1 MNDIFDNMDA
11 EALDWLSSAL
21 YHAAHSEDSSYVDPD
36 YVDTQITM
44 RFTGIVP
51 MLEVFYIVIVPS
63 LLWSMIWLAL
73 YLSR

>member
-36 YVDTQITM
+36 YVDTQTQ
-44 RFTGIVP
+44 
-51 MLEVFYIVIVPS
+51 VI
-63 LLWSMIWLAL
+63 WAL
-73 YLSR
+73 DQFAQRVEAAYRDRVKS